1 MLAIILVFLTLLG
14 AFCNVGFGLLIK
26 ATIDT
31 LSSASK
37 DLNTL
42 IIFSVLFVSIRF
54 LTPMVHGAKEFVCS
68 KLSDEE
74 EAHLRHQAFRTL
86 HNFDHD
92 YQVAK
97 NTGDV
102 IRRVQVGLSAFKSIT
117 RALFLNVMPVALD
130 VLLIIGIVT
139 YFFGLGY
146 AAVIASVVAAYLSIV
161 FYFTNRRM
169 SFLAE
174 VSDTDRALAAFTH
187 DSYLNQ
193 ESVRLFIPIQDELN
207 QHWQFID
214 RYLSAQQKSRR
225 NLYWLTTLTSV
236 VSALGCLLILIWG
249 SLSITHQ
256 MMTIGGYLMLTAYL
270 FQIFLPLNSLGL
282 SFRQIKKGLY
292 DMTQMK
298 DILDLASVESER
310 NIDLHIRPGAP
321 ILLRFE
327 DLSLQ
332 SRDGSEIFTKLQGTL
347 HLNGLAFVVGKS
359 GIGKS
364 SIVRMLCGLTKP
376 SFGRLTINGYDCQ
389 HLSQESIRAN
399 MAIASQDVVLFNSTL
414 KQNLLVA
421 NPNATDD
428 ELLIVLNKVGLG
440 YLFDDQR
447 GGLDCQVGE
456 RGQKMSGGE
465 KQRISL
471 ARALLKSA
479 PLIIL
484 DEPTAALD
492 SENTKNIRL
501 LIDAVAQNACL
512 LVITHDTSLIKEE
525 SDNVY
530 ELSTVGL
537 KPIGVST
544 CPRSTVE

>member
-1 MLAIILVFLTLLG
+1 MLAIIFG
-14 AFCNVGFGLLIK
+14 ISYAFGRFFCNVGFGLLIK

-42 IIFSVLFVSIRF
+42 IIFFSFYSCRSAF
-54 LTPMVHGAKEFVCS
+54 L
-68 KLSDEE
+68 
-74 EAHLRHQAFRTL
+74 LRWYMGLRSSFALNCLMKKKRICDTKPSEHCII
-86 HNFDHD
+86 FDHD
-92 YQVAK
+92 YQVAKK

-214 RYLSAQQKSRR
+214 RYLSAQQKKSRR

-321 ILLRFE
+321 ILLRF
-327 DLSLQ
+327 
-332 SRDGSEIFTKLQGTL
+332 
-347 HLNGLAFVVGKS
+347 
-359 GIGKS
+359 
-364 SIVRMLCGLTKP
+364 
-376 SFGRLTINGYDCQ
+376 
-389 HLSQESIRAN
+389 
-399 MAIASQDVVLFNSTL
+399 
-414 KQNLLVA
+414 
-421 NPNATDD
+421 
-428 ELLIVLNKVGLG
+428 
-440 YLFDDQR
+440 
-447 GGLDCQVGE
+447 
-456 RGQKMSGGE
+456 
-465 KQRISL
+465 
-471 ARALLKSA
+471 
-479 PLIIL
+479 
-484 DEPTAALD
+484 
-492 SENTKNIRL
+492 
-501 LIDAVAQNACL
+501 
-512 LVITHDTSLIKEE
+512 
-525 SDNVY
+525 
-530 ELSTVGL
+530 
-537 KPIGVST
+537 
-544 CPRSTVE
+544 